1 MKKMASFI
9 TLFLLLPCIVL
20 GILLFWGFGLPA
32 QYEETFLGEMKYK
45 MDRLKETAS
54 LSEASSSPAAFRR
67 VILVGGSSIPFG
79 FKTALA
85 TEALPDLTFVD
96 FGMYADMGTV
106 VMLDWLRPYV
116 KEVQSRMPS
125 LFPATFQARMYGR
138 QQTAILLWQLLFF
151 QSILK
156 SWRLPFPVLPERN
169 AIMHSSV
176 LHSLRIFMPGL
187 PLTAMAIFPIR
198 TGMPI
203 SCLFYT
209 TLMIPFPF
217 PQM

>member
-54 LSEASSSPAAFRR
+54 LSEASSSPVAFRR

-106 VMLDWLRPYV
+106 VMLDWLRPYI
-116 KEVQSRMPS
+116 KEGDRFCRKEMLLCTLRCST
-125 LFPATFQARMYGR
+125 AYGY
-138 QQTAILLWQLLFF
+138 LC
-151 QSILK
+151 
-156 SWRLPFPVLPERN
+156 
-169 AIMHSSV
+169 
-176 LHSLRIFMPGL
+176 PGFL
-187 PLTAMAIFPIR
+187 
-198 TGMPI
+198 
-203 SCLFYT
+203 
-209 TLMIPFPF
+209 
-217 PQM
+217 